1 MAFASASAPIREK
14 IEAVDAESFEATA
27 LEVFQLQARENPLYR
42 EFLRLTNR
50 PPEEVKS
57 LADIPFLPIR
67 FFKTHDIQ
75 TGRWRPQLTF
85 TSSGTTSKNTS
96 RHLLRD
102 LSWYERCARRGFAHF
117 YGDPQ
122 DYCLLALLP
131 AYLERRGSSLVYMVD
146 FFIRQSRDPRSGFF
160 LNNIRELLKVL
171 QSCQKEG
178 TPTLLLGVS
187 FALLDLAEQWRP
199 NLQGVIVMETG
210 GMKGRRREMTRE
222 ELHAQLI
229 PAFKVAHIHSEYG
242 MTELL
247 SQAYSQG
254 GGLFYPAPTMRVQT
268 RDITDPFSVQRPGR
282 SGALNIIDL
291 ANIDTI
297 SFIATDDLGRVYA
310 DGGFEVLGRMD
321 GSDVRGCNLMLEAG
335 PSAGF

>member
-1 MAFASASAPIREK
+1 MAFASANVPIREK
-14 IEAVDAESFEATA
+14 IESISAESFEATA

-42 EFLRLTNR
+42 EFLRLIRRR
-50 PPEEVKS
+50 PENVKS
-57 LADIPFLPIR
+57 LVDIPFLPIR
-67 FFKTHDIQ
+67 FFKTHDIR
-75 TGRWRPQLTF
+75 TGQWQPQLTF
-85 TSSGTTSKNTS
+85 ASSGTTGATTS
-96 RHLLRD
+96 RHPVRD
-102 LSWYERCARRGFAHF
+102 LSWYEYHARRGFAQF

-122 DYCLLALLP
+122 DYCILALLP
-131 AYLERRGSSLVYMVD
+131 AYLERWGSSLVYMAD
-146 FFIRQSRDPRSGFF
+146 YFIRQSRDPRSGFF
-160 LNNIRELLKVL
+160 LNNIQELLKVL

-178 TPTLLLGVS
+178 TPTILLGVS
-187 FALLDLAEQWRP
+187 FALLDLAEQHRAD
-199 NLQGVIVMETG
+199 LQGVIIMETG

-222 ELHAQLI
+222 ELHAQLTQ
-229 PAFKVAHIHSEYG
+229 AFGQSHIHSEYG

-254 GGLFYPAPTMRVQT
+254 QGLFYPAPTMRVQT
-268 RDITDPFSVQRPGR
+268 RDITDPFSVQPPGR
-282 SGALNIIDL
+282 SGALNLIDL

-335 PSAGF
+335 PSAGL